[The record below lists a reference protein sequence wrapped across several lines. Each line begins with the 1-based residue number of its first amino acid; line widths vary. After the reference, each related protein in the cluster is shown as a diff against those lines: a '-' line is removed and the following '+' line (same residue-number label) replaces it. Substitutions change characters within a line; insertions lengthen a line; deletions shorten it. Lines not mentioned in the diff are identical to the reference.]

1 MRDLEIRGAGSLLGE
16 IQSGHLEQVGYDTY
30 CNLLDE
36 VVKEIKGVE
45 VKPEVDIQ
53 IDLNVTSYIPDEYIS
68 DANQKIEIYQDIAL
82 CKNEEDIQNVID
94 EIIDR
99 FGNMPP
105 ELENLIDIA
114 RIKYLA
120 KAQNISKIQSKKT
133 AVVFTFETS
142 KQEIDIHNILKK
154 YGNKIKFSAGI
165 KPMITLEIGTTN
177 ERQILNDTTQ
187 FLKDLNAIGAMG
199 TAPNCTK

>member
-36 VVKEIKGVE
+36 VVKEIRGE
-45 VKPEVDIQ
+45 QIKPEIDIQ
-53 IDLNVTSYIPDEYIS
+53 IDLNVTSYIPETYIQDS
-68 DANQKIEIYQDIAL
+68 NQKIEIYQDIAL

-99 FGNMPP
+99 FGNMPE

-120 KAQNISKIQSKKT
+120 KDKNISKIQSKKT

-142 KQEIDIHNILKK
+142 KQEIDIQNLVKK
-154 YGNKIKFSAGI
+154 YRNKIKFSAGI
-165 KPMITLEIGTTN
+165 KPTITLEIGSNN

-187 FLKDLNAIGAMG
+187 FLKGLGDVLSVPASGI
-199 TAPNCTK
+199 

>member
-1 MRDLEIRGAGSLLGE
+1 MKIRE
-16 IQSGHLEQVGYDTY
+16 NPDK
-30 CNLLDE
+30 E
-36 VVKEIKGVE
+36 VVKEIRGE
-45 VKPEVDIQ
+45 QIKPEIDIQ
-53 IDLNVTSYIPDEYIS
+53 IDLNVTSYIPETYIEDS
-68 DANQKIEIYQDIAL
+68 NQKIEVYQNIAL

-99 FGNMPP
+99 FGNMPE

-120 KAQNISKIQSKKT
+120 KDQNISKIQSKKT

-142 KQEIDIHNILKK
+142 KQEIDIQNLVKK
-154 YGNKIKFSAGI
+154 YRNKIKFSAGI
-165 KPMITLEIGTTN
+165 KPMITLEIGTNN

-187 FLKDLNAIGAMG
+187 FLKEGLGDVLSVPASGI
-199 TAPNCTK
+199 

>member
-1 MRDLEIRGAGSLLGE
+1 MQEVYYGE

-30 CNLLDE
+30 CSLLDE
-36 VVKEIKGVE
+36 VIKEMTGIE
-45 VKPEVDIQ
+45 VKQPEIDIQ
-53 IDLNVTSYIPDEYIS
+53 IDLNVTSYIPDNYIS

-99 FGNMPP
+99 FGNMPS

-120 KAQNISKIQSKKT
+120 KNLKISKISSKNT
-133 AVVFTFETS
+133 AVVFVFEEGQFNYDVT
-142 KQEIDIHNILKK
+142 KLVKEL
-154 YGNKIKFSAGI
+154 GNRLKFSAGI
-165 KPMITLEIGTTN
+165 KPMITLEIGTNN
-177 ERQILNDTTQ
+177 EVKILNDVTD
-187 FLKDLNAIGAMG
+187 FLKKLPLFEQEQN
-199 TAPNCTK
+199 N